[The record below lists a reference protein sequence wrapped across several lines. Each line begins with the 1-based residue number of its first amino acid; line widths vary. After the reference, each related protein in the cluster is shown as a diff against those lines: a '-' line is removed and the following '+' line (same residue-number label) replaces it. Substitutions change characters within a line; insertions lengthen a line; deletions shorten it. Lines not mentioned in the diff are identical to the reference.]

1 METKYTPGGKIAND
15 FVMISKRRAGE
26 KRCTRYFSE
35 TSASGSISSIHLMAF
50 LQKTVYLEGT
60 TGLFSYWRWYLQ
72 PLFLCKYSCVAAY
85 FIRPRLLSV
94 WKHPMV
100 HTPQH

>member
-50 LQKTVYLEGT
+50 LQKRHGVSGRNH
-60 TGLFSYWRWYLQ
+60 WV
-72 PLFLCKYSCVAAY
+72 LFLLEMVFAA
-85 FIRPRLLSV
+85 IILVQVQLCC
-94 WKHPMV
+94 
-100 HTPQH
+100 